1 MTDKPEIIPLN
12 SPPPYNIP
20 LDDEWSLISD
30 QIMGGRSAGNLLR
43 TDYKQQPCLRMS
55 GLVTTENNGGFLQIA
70 RDLATNGK
78 PFDASSYNG
87 LSLKV
92 AGNVESYNI
101 HLRTTDI
108 SLPWQ
113 SFRCSFNT
121 TSEWQII
128 YLPFNEFVAHRTD
141 SHFNKTS
148 LTRIGLVAIGRDFN
162 ADLYLREIGFY

>member
-1 MTDKPEIIPLN
+1 MSENIPPD

-20 LDDEWSLISD
+20 LDDEWKLISD
-30 QIMGGRSAGNLLR
+30 QVMGGRSAGNLSR
-43 TDYKQQPCLRMS
+43 TDYKQHPCLRMS

-70 RDLATNGK
+70 RDLAANGK
-78 PFDASSYNG
+78 PFDASTYNG
-87 LSLKV
+87 LSIKV

-113 SFRCSFNT
+113 SFRSSFNT
-121 TSEWQII
+121 TSEWKII
-128 YLPFNEFVAHRTD
+128 HLPFNEFISHRTD
-141 SHFNKTS
+141 CHLNIAG

-162 ADLYLREIGFY
+162 ADLYICETGFY